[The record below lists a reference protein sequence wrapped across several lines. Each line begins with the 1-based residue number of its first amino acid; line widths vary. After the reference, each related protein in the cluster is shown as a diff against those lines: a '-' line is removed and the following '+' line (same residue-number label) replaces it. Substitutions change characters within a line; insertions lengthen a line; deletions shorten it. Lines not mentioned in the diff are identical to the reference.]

1 MSGAAKSPARGGL
14 HGAPPRPGLR
24 TPALPGTRIAE
35 TAAGLTART
44 ARSTVARITRP
55 LRPSSLDERD
65 PDHLRDQLA
74 RMWIVASVWFRA
86 EVRGMGNI
94 PATGP
99 VILLGNHSGGHM
111 TPDTYVF
118 TMAFA
123 TYFGTERRL
132 HLLTDSHVFSL
143 PGFGNLRRSGVVSAG
158 AGHLREGLETGG
170 VVYTYPGG
178 SREAHRASWHSS
190 SLDLGDLDATIEI
203 AAEFGVPIV
212 PVVAIGGQ
220 ETALFLGSGES
231 VARRLRLDR
240 LGIDR
245 VPLALALPWGLSV
258 GDMLGHLPLPAKI
271 VIEVLPPIDVVRRL
285 ADGAGV
291 TELGEHVRT
300 RMQDTLD
307 ALKNERS
314 LPVIG

>member
-1 MSGAAKSPARGGL
+1 MSATAKTPARGGL

-24 TPALPGTRIAE
+24 TPALPGTRVAE
-35 TAAGLTART
+35 AVAGLTART
-44 ARSTVARITRP
+44 ARQAVARIARP

-65 PDHLRDQLA
+65 PDYLRDQLA
-74 RMWIVASVWFRA
+74 RMWIVASIWFRA

-99 VILLGNHSGGHM
+99 VILLGNHSGGNM

-158 AGHLREGLETGG
+158 SGHLREGLDAGG

-178 SREAHRASWHSS
+178 SREAHRASWHSG
-190 SLDLGDLDATIEI
+190 SLDLGDLDTMIKL
-203 AAEFGVPIV
+203 AAEFDAPIV

-258 GDMLGHLPLPAKI
+258 GDLLGHLPLPSKI
-271 VIEVLPPIDVVRRL
+271 IVEVLPPIDIVRRM

-291 TELGEHVRT
+291 SELAEHVQT

-307 ALKNERS
+307 ALQEERS